1 MRRTVLS
8 ALALAGTAVL
18 AGAVPAFADGE
29 APSQVPTTRPVDDT
43 KPSAVPS
50 EATPSKAPETGPS
63 KATDTRTP
71 SAVPPRD
78 KRDERDER
86 GQVGVRPEGAPDTGV
101 APVSAESGGD
111 GMLIGTGAA
120 AFAAG
125 GAALFVVRRRR
136 ATGA

>member
-29 APSQVPTTRPVDDT
+29 APSQVPTTRPADDT

-63 KATDTRTP
+63 KAPETRTP
-71 SAVPPRD
+71 SAAPPRD
-78 KRDERDER
+78 KRDER